1 MLLVSGEEIKRLLVE
16 GGGSPVDSVTG
27 SEDSLA
33 IKAFNVV
40 STFSNS
46 CLTPNALFL
55 ALERASILLS
65 VDLTGVVAIVVNCEP
80 SIGKS

>member
-40 STFSNS
+40 LTFSNTF
-46 CLTPNALFL
+46 LAANTAFL
-55 ALERASILLS
+55 ALEKASILLS
-65 VDLTGVVAIVVNCEP
+65 VDLTGVVAIVVNYES

>member
-40 STFSNS
+40 STFSNTF
-46 CLTPNALFL
+46 LAANTAFL
-55 ALERASILLS
+55 ALEKASILLS
-65 VDLTGVVAIVVNCEP
+65 VDLTGVVAIVVNYES